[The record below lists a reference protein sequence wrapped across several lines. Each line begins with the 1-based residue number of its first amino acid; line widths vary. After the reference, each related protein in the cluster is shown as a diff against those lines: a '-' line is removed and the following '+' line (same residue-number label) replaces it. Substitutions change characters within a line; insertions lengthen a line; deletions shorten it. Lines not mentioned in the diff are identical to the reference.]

1 MTIQKLFLTFFGTG
15 ENPKY
20 AEYLTLGLAL
30 PIGAILLYAIGPETL
45 SIIILAIGIV
55 AVFEIN
61 KYENALL
68 ASDQEKSQAD
78 VIVIDKVTGLW
89 LSLLIPYT
97 TVLSLSYPYAQE
109 LALFFGL
116 ISFYLF
122 DTWKPSTIGW
132 IAKNVT
138 GGLGKVGS
146 SALAGF
152 AAGFLTIVILMGIGK
167 LF

>member
-1 MTIQKLFLTFFGTG
+1 MSIQKLFLTFFGTG

-30 PIGAILLYAIGPETL
+30 LIGTILLYAMGPETL
-45 SIIILAIGIV
+45 SIVILAVGII
-55 AVFEIN
+55 AIFEID
-61 KYENALL
+61 KYENTLL
-68 ASDQEKSQAD
+68 ASGQKESQPD
-78 VIVIDKVTGLW
+78 MIVIDKVTGLW

-97 TVLSLSYPYAQE
+97 TVFSLSYPYVQE
-109 LALFFGL
+109 LAIFFSL

-132 IAKNVT
+132 LAKNVT

-152 AAGFLTIVILMGIGK
+152 AAGFLTIIILMGIGK